1 MTDTEN
7 APPLPT
13 PTDFL
18 GGDGEM
24 AEIYRRF
31 DWTATPLGP
40 PRTWPQT
47 LRTVVRLMLNTK
59 HPMFL
64 FWGEDSRCLYNDA
77 YHRSI
82 GPERHPGA
90 VGRPAREVWAEIW
103 DIIGPQ
109 IQQVM
114 AGKGATWHEN
124 ALVPITRHGRREEV
138 YWTYSYSPVDDPAA
152 PAGVGGVL
160 VVTTEAT
167 EQVLFAKALK
177 AAQDEATAANQAKSE
192 FLANMSHEI
201 RTPMNAVMGLSRLLA
216 LTSPLTPK
224 QTQFVTTL
232 HSSAESLL
240 DLVNQ
245 LLDIAKIE
253 ARTVELENI
262 PFSLSRLVQDVVAMI
277 AIQAAAKR
285 IELTGDAQ
293 CVEGRSFIGDP
304 TRIRQIVTNLLSNAV
319 KFTGAGAVR
328 IVVNC
333 RPTDAAN
340 LDLVDIAV
348 SDSGIGIAP
357 DRVGSIFSKFTQADS
372 SITRKFG
379 GTGLGLAISKSL
391 AELMGGE
398 ISVESVP
405 SQGSTFT
412 FSLPMAYLDGAEAK
426 DATTVADSIE
436 ATMDAQDR
444 PKILLVE
451 DDAASVLVATTY
463 IRGFGYQVDVVD
475 NGMAAFEKLR
485 DTPYAAA
492 LMDVRLHG
500 LDGLETTRLIR
511 AHEAHYGRTPVRI
524 LGITALAYPDERDRC
539 LAAGMDGYLSQPYEP
554 GALRDKLMG

>member
-1 MTDTEN
+1 
-7 APPLPT
+7 
-13 PTDFL
+13 
-18 GGDGEM
+18 
-24 AEIYRRF
+24 
-31 DWTATPLGP
+31 
-40 PRTWPQT
+40 
-47 LRTVVRLMLNTK
+47 
-59 HPMFL
+59 
-64 FWGEDSRCLYNDA
+64 
-77 YHRSI
+77 
-82 GPERHPGA
+82 
-90 VGRPAREVWAEIW
+90 
-103 DIIGPQ
+103 
-109 IQQVM
+109 
-114 AGKGATWHEN
+114 
-124 ALVPITRHGRREEV
+124 
-138 YWTYSYSPVDDPAA
+138 
-152 PAGVGGVL
+152 
-160 VVTTEAT
+160 
-167 EQVLFAKALK
+167 
-177 AAQDEATAANQAKSE
+177 
-192 FLANMSHEI
+192 MSHEI